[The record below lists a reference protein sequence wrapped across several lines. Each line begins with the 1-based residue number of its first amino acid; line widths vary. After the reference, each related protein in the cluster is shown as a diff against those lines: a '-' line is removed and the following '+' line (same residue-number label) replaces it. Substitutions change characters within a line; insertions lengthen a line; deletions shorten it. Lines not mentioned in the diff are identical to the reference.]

1 VDVMT
6 KIQIL
11 LTSDSVLLQL
21 ITIQIIE
28 YKNGIT
34 HNAQKMPTFLSTGDV
49 FVVDD
54 IFDI

>member
-1 VDVMT
+1 MT